1 MKVLFICTGNT
12 CRSCMAEAIFNYCSE
27 QLHQGLSAGVAVVS
41 GSKTSLNSS
50 AVVMENLKVDISDR
64 KAIQL
69 TEEHIKDSD
78 LILTMT
84 ESICDYLKRVY
95 PTYENNIYSLNSF
108 VGIEGEI
115 LDPYGGTLS
124 VYKNTFEQLKNSII
138 LLLNKLKEDKGI

>member
-12 CRSCMAEAIFNYCSE
+12 CRSCMAEAIFNHYSE
-27 QLHQGLSAGVAVVS
+27 DLHQGLSAGVAVVN

-50 AVVMENLKVDISDR
+50 AVVMESLKINISDR
-64 KAIQL
+64 KAVQL
-69 TEEHIKDSD
+69 TEEHIKNSS
-78 LILTMT
+78 LILAMT

-95 PTYENNIYSLNSF
+95 PKYQNNIYSLNSF